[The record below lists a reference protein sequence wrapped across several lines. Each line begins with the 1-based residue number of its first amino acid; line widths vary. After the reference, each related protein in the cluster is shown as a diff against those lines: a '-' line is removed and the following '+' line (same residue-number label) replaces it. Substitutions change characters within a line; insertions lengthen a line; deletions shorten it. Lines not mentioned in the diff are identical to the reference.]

1 MKVALSVPHTEKI
14 EKFMFAKKVIR
25 QKENGEFQPIHRAGL
40 LNLADYEIVEQ
51 YNAEARGLCNYYNL
65 ACDYHTLDYF
75 CYLMEYSC
83 LKTIANKHKTS
94 IRKSFASIKTGKHGL
109 SLMKLKQEQNVFALL
124 KSQIVSVAKRVTSFI
139 RERNS
144 AGKPLLDN
152 GSMPEFVNYVGV
164 KKPICM
170 RFTLY
175 GT

>member
-1 MKVALSVPHTEKI
+1 MLISTKPVSA
-14 EKFMFAKKVIR
+14 
-25 QKENGEFQPIHRAGL
+25 
-40 LNLADYEIVEQ
+40 
-51 YNAEARGLCNYYNL
+51 
-65 ACDYHTLDYF
+65 
-75 CYLMEYSC
+75 
-83 LKTIANKHKTS
+83 
-94 IRKSFASIKTGKHGL
+94 KSFASIKTGKHGL

>member
-1 MKVALSVPHTEKI
+1 M
-14 EKFMFAKKVIR
+14 
-25 QKENGEFQPIHRAGL
+25 
-40 LNLADYEIVEQ
+40 EQ
-51 YNAEARGLCNYYNL
+51 YNAEARWLCNYYNL

-94 IRKSFASIKTGKHGL
+94 IRKIIRQYKDGKTWSVPYETKTGT
-109 SLMKLKQEQNVFALL
+109 
-124 KSQIVSVAKRVTSFI
+124 KRVRPVKIADCKRGEASDIIYQRKKF
-139 RERNS
+139 S
-144 AGKPLLDN
+144 WKPLSDS